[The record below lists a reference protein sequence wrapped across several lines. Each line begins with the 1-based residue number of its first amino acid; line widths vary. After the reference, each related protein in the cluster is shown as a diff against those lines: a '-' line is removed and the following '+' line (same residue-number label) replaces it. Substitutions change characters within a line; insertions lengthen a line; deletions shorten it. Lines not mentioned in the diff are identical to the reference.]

1 MTMIDLENE
10 VREALTDLA
19 NQSRPVN
26 LASSAIHRARVTR
39 RRQVALSGIAVIAL
53 IAAIV
58 VPLSRLRPTT
68 DRAPI
73 AGKPAITTV
82 PARSVT
88 KGAVELPG
96 GWILGSGSG
105 PGSLSVGMWYWDRVR
120 KAYRWSDKAGS
131 VAPAPRGDL
140 VYQEL
145 LISGQRDQ
153 QLLDLK
159 TSKTRDIA
167 LPSDGGPPVWDPTGT
182 KLLTW
187 LDDVALGRIQV
198 FVYDTA
204 THQTNAVPIAMGC
217 SAECDA
223 TWLPDGTISVV
234 SPGQTGVPARADVVD
249 SGTGQ
254 VLRQLNFVP
263 RSAYA
268 FSPSRTEAIAQVL
281 VNGVT
286 KVCIVDAATGRVLH
300 QLPGEATDPR
310 TVYWVGDNEILAVV
324 HGAVLVVNSNGDQV
338 GQVKWPTEFTDTE
351 LPNYQLI
358 RS

>member
-1 MTMIDLENE
+1 MIDLENE

-19 NQSRPVN
+19 NQGRPVN

-58 VPLSRLRPTT
+58 VPLSRLQPTT
-68 DRAPI
+68 DRTPV
-73 AGKPAITTV
+73 AGKPSRSAGITTV
-82 PARSVT
+82 PARSVA

-105 PGSLSVGMWYWDRVR
+105 RVGVWYWDRVR
-120 KAYRWSDKAGS
+120 KAYRLSDKAAD
-131 VAPAPRGDL
+131 VAPAPHGDL

-145 LISGQRDQ
+145 LLSGTRDQ
-153 QLLDLK
+153 QLLDLRTNK
-159 TSKTRDIA
+159 SREIA
-167 LPSDGGPPVWDPTGT
+167 LPSDGGPPAWDPTGT

-187 LDDVALGRIQV
+187 LDNVALGRIQV

-204 THQTNAVPIAMGC
+204 THKTKAVPIAMGC
-217 SAECDA
+217 AAECDA

-249 SGTGQ
+249 PGTGQ
-254 VLRQLNFVP
+254 VMRHLNFVP
-263 RSAYA
+263 QSAYA
-268 FSPSRTEAIAQVL
+268 LSPSRTEAIAQVL

-286 KVCIVDAATGRVLH
+286 KVCIVDAATGLVLH

-324 HGAVLVVNSNGDQV
+324 HGAVLVINSNGDQV
-338 GQVKWPTEFTDTE
+338 GQVKWPTEFNDNE
-351 LPNYQLI
+351 LPNFQLI